1 LPVNAATSVRR
12 DGVRFARMPVD
23 PSRVRDVPLFA
34 ELTDKERAEVAHKME
49 ARHVEAGRHLTTEHG
64 AGYFFFVIEE
74 GTAEVSHDGVVVAT
88 LGPGDFFGEAAIL
101 ETTRRTADVIATT
114 DMTLLEMFGADFA
127 VLHAHSPAVKAAIEA
142 AMAQRLPSS

>member
-1 LPVNAATSVRR
+1 
-12 DGVRFARMPVD
+12 MPVD
-23 PSRVRDVPLFA
+23 ASRIREVPLFA
-34 ELTDKERAEVAHKME
+34 ELTDDERAEVAHKLDE
-49 ARHVEAGRHLTTEHG
+49 RHVDAGRHLTTEHG
-64 AGYFFFVIEE
+64 AGYFFFVIEA

-114 DMTLLEMFGADFA
+114 DITLLEMFGADFA
-127 VLHAHSPAVKAAIEA
+127 VLNAHSPAVKAAIDA